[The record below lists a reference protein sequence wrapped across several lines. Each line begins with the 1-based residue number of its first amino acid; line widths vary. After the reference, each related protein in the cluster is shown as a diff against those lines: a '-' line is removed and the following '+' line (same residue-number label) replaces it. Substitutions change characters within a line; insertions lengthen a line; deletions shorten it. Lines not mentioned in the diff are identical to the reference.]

1 MPAAGPGAGA
11 HVRNWGGT
19 LRRLLSLLVAE
30 PLRLATIL
38 SATVASVVLHVIG
51 PWQLGRAT
59 DLVYAGVTAHSTIDF
74 AHLAR
79 LLAFVALLYAA
90 SSALNWWQAWLSTG
104 LLQGIVRS
112 LRQQAEDKLA
122 RLPLA
127 WFDQQPRGEVLSR
140 VTNDIDNIS
149 QSLQQLLSQLLMSL
163 LSLVGVLAMM
173 LLLSPRLTL
182 IAVAAVAI
190 SVGLAA
196 WLTVKSQPKFTEQ
209 WRATGA
215 LNGEIEEDYTGHT
228 LIKVFRH
235 QAAARA
241 QFDHDNS
248 ALYTSSYGAQALS
261 GAVQPAILFIGNL
274 VFTGVALVGGLSVI
288 GGQVTLGL
296 LQAFVQY
303 SRQLTQPLSQLSSM
317 TGSTQSG
324 LASTERVFEFL
335 DAPEL
340 SAEVVQPVQTVKH
353 AKQAQPLA
361 LAALAS
367 PGLIEFEA
375 VSFRYRPDQPLFEG
389 VSLQALPGQ
398 TVAIVG
404 PTGAGKTTLM
414 NLLLRFYE
422 VDAGCIRLDG
432 VDIRT
437 MTREALR
444 RNFGVVPQDTWL
456 FAGSIH
462 DNIAYGRP
470 GPTPATAAEV
480 LAAATACHV
489 DEFVRGLPG
498 GYETQI
504 DENGGG
510 LSAGQQ
516 QLLTIARAFIAQPA
530 VLILDEAT
538 SSVDTR
544 TERLVQLAFER
555 LRAGRTSFVI
565 AHRLSTIQGAD
576 VIAYMEG
583 GNVVE
588 QGSHAVL
595 MAAKGRY
602 WALYESQFSN
612 EPLAA

>member
-1 MPAAGPGAGA
+1 MSIRGMPGTGPDAGA
-11 HVRNWGGT
+11 HVSDWVST
-19 LRRLLSLLVAE
+19 LRRLLKLLVGQPA
-30 PLRLATIL
+30 RLATIL
-38 SATVASVVLHVIG
+38 AATVGSVVLHVIG

-59 DLVYAGVTAHSTIDF
+59 DLVYAAASTHSAIDF
-74 AHLAR
+74 MHLAR
-79 LLAFVALLYAA
+79 LLVVVALLYAG

-104 LLQGIVRS
+104 LLQGTVRS
-112 LRQQAEDKLA
+112 LRQQTEDKLA
-122 RLPLA
+122 RLPMA

-163 LSLVGVLAMM
+163 LSLVGVLSMM
-173 LLLSPRLTL
+173 LVLSPRLTM
-182 IAVAAVAI
+182 IAVAAVAA
-190 SVGLAA
+190 SVALAA
-196 WLTVKSQPKFTEQ
+196 LLSARSQPKFSAQ
-209 WRATGA
+209 WQATGV
-215 LNGEIEEDYTGHT
+215 LNGAIEEDCTGHT

-235 QAAARA
+235 QAAARER
-241 QFDHDNS
+241 FERDNT
-248 ALYTSSYGAQALS
+248 ALYDSSYGAQALA

-288 GGQVTLGL
+288 GGQATLGL

-303 SRQLTQPLSQLSSM
+303 SRQLTQPLSQMSGM
-317 TGSTQSG
+317 TGSAQSG
-324 LASTERVFEFL
+324 LASTERVFELL

-340 SAEVVQPVQTVKH
+340 GAEVAQPSQE
-353 AKQAQPLA
+353 AKQSTRTA
-361 LAALAS
+361 LAC
-367 PGLIEFEA
+367 PGHIAFEA
-375 VSFRYRPDQPLFEG
+375 VSFRYLPDQPLFEK
-389 VSLQALPGQ
+389 VSLDVLPGQ

-422 VDAGCIRLDG
+422 IDKGCIRLDG

-437 MTREALR
+437 LTREALR
-444 RNFGVVPQDTWL
+444 SHFGVVPQDTWL

-462 DNIAYGRP
+462 DNIAYGHA
-470 GPTPATAAEV
+470 GPTPATVVEV
-480 LAAATACHV
+480 AAAATACHV
-489 DEFVRGLPG
+489 DEFVRLLPG
-498 GYETQI
+498 GYATPI

-544 TERLVQLAFER
+544 TERLLQEAMAK

-565 AHRLSTIQGAD
+565 AHRLSTILDAD
-576 VIAYMEG
+576 VIAYMEQ

-602 WALYESQFSN
+602 WALYESQFSSD
-612 EPLAA
+612 PITA

>member
-1 MPAAGPGAGA
+1 
-11 HVRNWGGT
+11 
-19 LRRLLSLLVAE
+19 
-30 PLRLATIL
+30 
-38 SATVASVVLHVIG
+38 
-51 PWQLGRAT
+51 
-59 DLVYAGVTAHSTIDF
+59 
-74 AHLAR
+74 
-79 LLAFVALLYAA
+79 
-90 SSALNWWQAWLSTG
+90 
-104 LLQGIVRS
+104 
-112 LRQQAEDKLA
+112 
-122 RLPLA
+122 
-127 WFDQQPRGEVLSR
+127 
-140 VTNDIDNIS
+140 
-149 QSLQQLLSQLLMSL
+149 
-163 LSLVGVLAMM
+163 
-173 LLLSPRLTL
+173 
-182 IAVAAVAI
+182 
-190 SVGLAA
+190 
-196 WLTVKSQPKFTEQ
+196 
-209 WRATGA
+209 
-215 LNGEIEEDYTGHT
+215 
-228 LIKVFRH
+228 
-235 QAAARA
+235 
-241 QFDHDNS
+241 
-248 ALYTSSYGAQALS
+248 
-261 GAVQPAILFIGNL
+261 
-274 VFTGVALVGGLSVI
+274 
-288 GGQVTLGL
+288 
-296 LQAFVQY
+296 
-303 SRQLTQPLSQLSSM
+303 
-317 TGSTQSG
+317 
-324 LASTERVFEFL
+324 VFEFL

-340 SAEVVQPVQTVKH
+340 SAEAVQPVQTVKH
-353 AKQAQPLA
+353 TKQAQPLA

-367 PGLIEFEA
+367 PGHIEFDA
-375 VSFRYRPDQPLFEG
+375 VTFRYRPDQPLFEG

-470 GPTPATAAEV
+470 GPTPATTAEV

-498 GYETQI
+498 GYQTQI

-516 QLLTIARAFIAQPA
+516 QLLTIARAFIAQPV

-544 TERLVQLAFER
+544 TERLVQQAFVR

-602 WALYESQFSN
+602 WALYDSQFSN